1 MPHYFIIRRFIG
13 YELCLEFILD
23 IECVVDTEC
32 AVGSEFTLDTEYTVD
47 VECAVDMECAMGVEN
62 TVYIYS
68 VFRKSS
74 EQNIYVHS
82 CVSIGNT
89 NLLQIEGIQIIQIDS
104 MVKLQILHIN

>member
-1 MPHYFIIRRFIG
+1 MPHYFIIKRFIG
-13 YELCLEFILD
+13 YDLCLEFILD

-47 VECAVDMECAMGVEN
+47 VECAVGMEN

-68 VFRKSS
+68 VFRKASK
-74 EQNIYVHS
+74 QNIYVHS
-82 CVSIGNT
+82 CVSIGNA

>member
-1 MPHYFIIRRFIG
+1 M
-13 YELCLEFILD
+13 CLEFILD
-23 IECVVDTEC
+23 MGCVVDTEC

-47 VECAVDMECAMGVEN
+47 VECAVVPTMEH

-68 VFRKSS
+68 IFRNSLSK
-74 EQNIYVHS
+74 QNIYVHS
-82 CVSIGNT
+82 CVSIGNA

>member
-1 MPHYFIIRRFIG
+1 MPHYFIIKRFIG
-13 YELCLEFILD
+13 YDLCLEFILD

-47 VECAVDMECAMGVEN
+47 VECAVGMEN
-62 TVYIYS
+62 KVYIYS
-68 VFRKSS
+68 VFRKAS

-82 CVSIGNT
+82 CVSIGNA